1 MNTESRNESVGVGTT
16 APQDVKVNLDPETLR
31 KIMKDYKKLKR
42 YMKSPLYQIKKM
54 DGKEEVISKL
64 MEELEG
70 MQHTKIELFLPY
82 IREKNPAN
90 FLVLKVFL
98 KCIKE
103 YTYTCLYII
112 TVLVLTHTFDLRVA
126 SKSRNGAFIP

>member
-70 MQHTKIELFLPY
+70 M
-82 IREKNPAN
+82 
-90 FLVLKVFL
+90 
-98 KCIKE
+98 
-103 YTYTCLYII
+103 
-112 TVLVLTHTFDLRVA
+112 
-126 SKSRNGAFIP
+126 